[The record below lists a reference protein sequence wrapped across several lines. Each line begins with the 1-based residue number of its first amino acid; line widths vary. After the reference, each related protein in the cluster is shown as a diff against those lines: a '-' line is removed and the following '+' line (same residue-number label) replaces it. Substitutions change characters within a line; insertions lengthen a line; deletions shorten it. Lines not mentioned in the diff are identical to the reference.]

1 MKNKVLTVAAV
12 SLLTACAGFKPDYE
26 VKDASETSKP
36 AWTVQSK
43 TAKIDSSA
51 ERKTNRYYVS
61 DGMEK
66 FISFADDVLSCHV
79 NSAEVVDIEAY

>member
-1 MKNKVLTVAAV
+1 ML
-12 SLLTACAGFKPDYE
+12 
-26 VKDASETSKP
+26 
-36 AWTVQSK
+36 
-43 TAKIDSSA
+43 SSVRSSYDRTMA
-51 ERKTNRYYVS
+51 IVS